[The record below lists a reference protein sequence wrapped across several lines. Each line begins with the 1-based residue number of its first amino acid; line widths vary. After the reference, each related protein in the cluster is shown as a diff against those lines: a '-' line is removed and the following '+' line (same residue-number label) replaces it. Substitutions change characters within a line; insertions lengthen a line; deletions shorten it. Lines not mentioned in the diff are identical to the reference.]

1 LFVSKETQHRT
12 RTTLGRGKKKKSSS
26 KQVNRKD
33 EVICKL
39 ILPTYYSI
47 ECLVI
52 LSTTVF
58 ALDPLRT
65 KIDLFANEN
74 IDDNTTN

>member
-1 LFVSKETQHRT
+1 MWLAYYP
-12 RTTLGRGKKKKSSS
+12 KK
-26 KQVNRKD
+26 
-33 EVICKL
+33 
-39 ILPTYYSI
+39 TFMI
-47 ECLVI
+47 EG
-52 LSTTVF
+52 TTVF

>member
-1 LFVSKETQHRT
+1 LLVSKETQHRT
-12 RTTLGRGKKKKSSS
+12 RTTLGRGKKKKKSS
-26 KQVNRKD
+26 KHVNRKD
-33 EVICKL
+33 EVICKR

-52 LSTTVF
+52 LSITVF